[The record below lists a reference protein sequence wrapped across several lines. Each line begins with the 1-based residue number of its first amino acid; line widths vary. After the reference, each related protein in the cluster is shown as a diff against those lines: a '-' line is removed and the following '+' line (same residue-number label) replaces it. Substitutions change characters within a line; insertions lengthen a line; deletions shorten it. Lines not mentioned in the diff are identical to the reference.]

1 MTDNHGTCPYCGSDM
16 NGESIWQTFFDK
28 YGDEQKADETAALY
42 GATRTQ
48 GRWGRRIG
56 LYSMELDRTVAW
68 KCPDCGD
75 EWDRTGVQP

>member
-1 MTDNHGTCPYCGSDM
+1 MTDNHGTCPHCGSDM
-16 NGESIWQTFFDK
+16 DGGSIWQLFFDR

-56 LYSMELDRTVAW
+56 LYSMEKDRTDGW
-68 KCPDCGD
+68 MCPDCGG
-75 EWDRTGVQP
+75 EWER